1 MMVST
6 MVLVG
11 WRYLSVSDAR
21 HIFLGK
27 YLLTE
32 HTVLHSITLVTMT
45 TKIVFVCRLSLS
57 IAMATMDEIH
67 PFSRYFG
74 LARLQNCVYQSAV
87 SAMLQSSM
95 SFKGC
100 DDTTLNTYN

>member
-45 TKIVFVCRLSLS
+45 TKIVLVCRLSLS
-57 IAMATMDEIH
+57 IDVATMDENPSIFKIFW
-67 PFSRYFG
+67 PGTTSK
-74 LARLQNCVYQSAV
+74 LCVPICSECNVAV
-87 SAMLQSSM
+87 IYE
-95 SFKGC
+95 F
-100 DDTTLNTYN
+100 